1 MTVLGPVP
9 AAELGVVLPH
19 EHLLVDTRCYWQ
31 PPADAAEREE
41 AEGPVEMGKLGLLR
55 RNLFLVRDNLVL
67 SDVEVAVEEALLFR
81 RLGGGTIVDVTNPD
95 IGRDPLGLREISH
108 RTGLHVVMG
117 CGHYVHLAHPR
128 SLEQEPAEAVAERL
142 LVEIEQGV
150 GESGVRPGVIGEI
163 GTWDPLHPS
172 EEKAL
177 RAAARAQKQS
187 GLALSVHVHIAARKA
202 HDLLAILD
210 EEGVDPGRV
219 ILGHLDIAFGHL
231 DADYAEVLD
240 YHRSLARRGCYLEY
254 DTCGAEFFAPGSPAT
269 PPFWTPLDLTRARAI
284 AQLFEDGYGDRLLLS
299 HDVFT
304 KTQLRRYGGFG
315 YAHILHDFQHRLREV
330 GLGEV
335 ELQQLL
341 RDNPRRALAGQ

>member
-31 PPADAAEREE
+31 PPGDPAEREL
-41 AEGPVEMGKLGLLR
+41 AEGPVEMGRLGLLR

-67 SDVEVAVEEALLFR
+67 SEVEVAVEEALVFR

-95 IGRDPLGLREISH
+95 IGRDPLGLQEIAR

-117 CGHYVHLAHPR
+117 CGHYVHLAHPG
-128 SLEQEPAEAVAERL
+128 SLEQEPVEAVAERL
-142 LVEIEQGV
+142 LAEIEQGV
-150 GESGVRPGVIGEI
+150 GETGVRPGVIGEI
-163 GTWDPLHPS
+163 GTWDPLHPN

-202 HDLLAILD
+202 HDVLAILD
-210 EEGVDPGRV
+210 KEGIDPGRV
-219 ILGHLDIAFGHL
+219 ILGHLDIALGHL
-231 DADYAEVLD
+231 DTDYADVLD

-254 DTCGAEFFAPGSPAT
+254 DTCGAEFFAPGSAET

-284 AQLFEDGYGDRLLLS
+284 AQLLDDGYGDRLLLS

-330 GLGEV
+330 GLGDGD
-335 ELQQLL
+335 LQQLL
-341 RDNPRRALAGQ
+341 RDNPRRALAGR